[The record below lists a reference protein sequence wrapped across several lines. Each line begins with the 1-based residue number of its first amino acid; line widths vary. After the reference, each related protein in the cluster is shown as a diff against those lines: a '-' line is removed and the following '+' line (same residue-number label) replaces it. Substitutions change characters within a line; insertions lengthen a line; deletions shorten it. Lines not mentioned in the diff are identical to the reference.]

1 MSSMKEIDERSYYD
15 ILGITKNATKEEIRQ
30 VYKKKLLEYHPD
42 RMLLWVKDYKK
53 VPSGVMEFL
62 YKESKKIL
70 DAYNV
75 LSDDSKKEEYDKE
88 EGFN

>member
-1 MSSMKEIDERSYYD
+1 MSSMKEIDERNCYD

-30 VYKKKLLEYHPD
+30 AFLKKFRKYHPD
-42 RMLLWVKDYKK
+42 RILVWVKEVEK